1 VTSLAD
7 AAGVAPLLTMRNIVK
22 TFPGVRAL
30 DGVTFDVVAGEVHAL
45 VGENGAGKS
54 TLMKILAGAQPADSG
69 EIAIDG
75 KTVAIDGPKTA
86 ERLGIGMIYQE
97 FNLVPDLGVIENIVL
112 GVEPRRGIFLDRPAA
127 AAEAAKVLGELGIV
141 LPLDRKARRLSVAE
155 QQLTEIAKCL
165 VRKARL
171 IVMDEP
177 TAALTDREIDALFAL
192 IAKLKAQ
199 GVAFAYIS
207 HRLEELPRIADR
219 VTVLRD
225 GKGIETR
232 PMAQMPPDDLIRLMV
247 GRSLEN
253 HFPDLPPVAAD
264 APVVLD
270 VRGVSAA
277 SGVRVHGVAFQVHA
291 GEVVGLAGL
300 VGAGRTEIV
309 RAIAGADVPTEGEI
323 RIDGKRVVVRSPR
336 SAIAAGIALIT
347 EDRKGQGL
355 VLGMTVRENTTLAH
369 LDQFE
374 HGIFIDKP
382 AETKTANAEIA
393 ELRIRTPSA
402 EQTVRNLSGGN
413 QQKVVLA
420 KWLIGHAR
428 VFLFD
433 EPTRGIDVGAKAEI
447 YTLMVELLKR
457 GAAIVMVSSEL
468 PEVLG
473 MSHRVLVVR
482 GGEIRGEFARADA
495 TPDKVIAVA
504 TGVAA

>member
-1 VTSLAD
+1 
-7 AAGVAPLLTMRNIVK
+7 MRGIVK
-22 TFPGVRAL
+22 SFPGVRAL
-30 DGVTFDVVAGEVHAL
+30 DGVTFDVDAGEVHAL

-54 TLMKILAGAQPADSG
+54 TLMKILAGAQPADGG
-69 EIAIDG
+69 EIAVDG
-75 KTVAIDGPKTA
+75 KIVAIDGPRAA

-97 FNLVPDLGVIENIVL
+97 FNLVPDLDVIENIVL
-112 GVEPRRGIFLDRPAA
+112 GVEPRRGIFLDKGAA
-127 AAEAAKVLGELGIV
+127 ANEAARVLGELGIV
-141 LPLDRKARRLSVAE
+141 LPLDRPARRLSVAE

-192 IAKLKAQ
+192 IARLKAQ
-199 GVAFAYIS
+199 NVAFVYIS

-225 GKGIETR
+225 GRAIETR
-232 PMAQMPPDDLIRLMV
+232 PIAQMPQDDMIRLMV
-247 GRSLEN
+247 GRSLEA
-253 HFPDLPPVAAD
+253 HFPDLPPVAPD

-270 VRGVSAA
+270 VRDLSAA
-277 SGVRVHGVAFQVHA
+277 SGVHVQHVAFQVHA
-291 GEVVGLAGL
+291 GEIVGLAGL

-309 RAIAGADVPTEGEI
+309 RAIAGADIPTRGEI
-323 RIDGKRVVVRSPR
+323 RVEGQRVVVRSPH
-336 SAIAAGIALIT
+336 SAIKAGIALIT
-347 EDRKGQGL
+347 EDRKAQGL

-369 LDQFE
+369 LDDFMR
-374 HGIFIDKP
+374 GLFIDKP
-382 AETKTANAEIA
+382 AETATTNTEIA

-402 EQTVRNLSGGN
+402 EQIVRNLSGGN

-420 KWLIGHAR
+420 KWLIGHAN

-447 YTLMVELLKR
+447 YALMVELLRR

-482 GGEIRGEFARADA
+482 EGAIRAEFTRAEA

>member
-1 VTSLAD
+1 MTPASP
-7 AAGVAPLLTMRNIVK
+7 PLLRMNGIVK

-30 DGVTFDVVAGEVHAL
+30 DGVSFEVVAGEVHAL

-75 KTVAIDGPKTA
+75 RVVAIDGPKTA

-112 GVEPRRGIFLDRPAA
+112 GVEPRRGLFLDRAGAA
-127 AAEAAKVLGELGIV
+127 REAARVLGELGIV
-141 LPLDRKARRLSVAE
+141 LPLDRPARRLTVAQ
-155 QQLTEIAKCL
+155 QQLVEIAKCL
-165 VRKARL
+165 ARKARL

-177 TAALTDREIDALFAL
+177 TAALTDRETDALFAL
-192 IAKLKAQ
+192 IATLKAQ
-199 GVAFAYIS
+199 GVAFVYIS

-225 GKGIETR
+225 GAAIETR
-232 PMAQMPPDDLIRLMV
+232 PIAAMPQDDLIRLMV
-247 GRSLEN
+247 GRALEN
-253 HFPDLPPVAAD
+253 HFPELPPVADGAATVLHVRD
-264 APVVLD
+264 LAAHGAVPVQDVAFD
-270 VRGVSAA
+270 VR
-277 SGVRVHGVAFQVHA
+277 A
-291 GEVVGLAGL
+291 GEIVGLAGL
-300 VGAGRTEIV
+300 VGAGRTDIV
-309 RAIAGADVPTEGEI
+309 RAIAGADVPLRGEVAV
-323 RIDGKRVVVRSPR
+323 GGARVVVRSP
-336 SAIAAGIALIT
+336 SDAIRAGIALIT
-347 EDRKGQGL
+347 EDRKAQGL
-355 VLGMTVRENTTLAH
+355 VLGMSVRENTTLAH
-369 LDQFE
+369 LAAFE
-374 HGIFIDKP
+374 RGAFIDRP
-382 AETKTANAEIA
+382 AETAATNEKIA
-393 ELRIRTPSA
+393 ELRIRTPSS

-420 KWLIGHAR
+420 KWLIGQAR

-447 YTLMVELLKR
+447 YALMVELLR
-457 GAAIVMVSSEL
+457 QGAGIVMVSSEL

-482 GGEIRGEFARADA
+482 GGTIRAEFARGEA
-495 TPDKVIAVA
+495 TPQKVIAVA